1 MKRRTT
7 LMKTKRTVGR
17 GAACLLAAV
26 FLTTFILIPVM
37 EAYASEAYKVGAV
50 FSVTGRASF
59 LGDPEKKTVLML
71 QEQINKKGGIN
82 GHPLELII
90 YDDEGDAT
98 KCALYVRK
106 LITQDKVC
114 TIIGPSLSGLSLAVL
129 PEAEK
134 HKIPMVSCAASYKIV
149 TKNLDTGEQWKWV
162 FKVPQSDSMAVE
174 AVYTHM
180 KKHGI
185 SKIAIM
191 SVTSGFGA
199 SGRGE
204 LLRLAPKYGMTIVAD
219 EKYGPKD
226 ADMTVQL
233 TKIKGK
239 APEAIVNW
247 SIGPT
252 QVVVVRNWKDLGMTK
267 TSFYQS
273 HGFGSRKNIEL
284 AAGAAEGVYCPLG
297 ACNVAEIL
305 PNDHPQKR
313 VTMGYLRAYTTKY
326 DEPLSSFG
334 GHGWDSLNV
343 VVKALKAV
351 GCDKAKI
358 RDYIEGLK
366 GFVGQHGVFNFSPK
380 DHNGLTKEAFQMVV
394 VKRGDWALAD

>member
-1 MKRRTT
+1 MRRKESIGKGAVC
-7 LMKTKRTVGR
+7 LM
-17 GAACLLAAV
+17 AAV
-26 FLTTFILIPVM
+26 LVVSLILIPVVKVH
-37 EAYASEAYKVGAV
+37 AVDPYKVGAV

-59 LGDPEKKTVLML
+59 LGDPEKKTALML

-82 GHPLELII
+82 GHPLELVI
-90 YDDEGDAT
+90 YDDEGDST
-98 KCALYVRK
+98 KCALAVRK

-114 TIIGPSLSGLSLAVL
+114 AIMGPSLSGLSLAVL

-134 HKIPMVSCAASYKIV
+134 HEIPLVSCAASFKIV
-149 TKNLDTGEQWKWV
+149 NNEKTGKPYKWV
-162 FKVPQSDSMAVE
+162 FKTPQSDSMAVE

-191 SVTSGFGA
+191 TVTSGFGQ

-204 LLRLAPKYGMTIVAD
+204 LLRLAPQYGMTIVAD

-226 ADMTVQL
+226 TDMTAQL
-233 TKIKGK
+233 TKIKGL
-239 APEAIVNW
+239 APQAIVNW

-252 QVVVVRNWKDLGMTK
+252 QVIVVRNWKELAMTNI
-267 TSFYQS
+267 TFYQS

-297 ACNVAEIL
+297 ACNIAEIL

-313 VTMGYLRAYTTKY
+313 VTMGYLREYSAKY
-326 DEPLSSFG
+326 NEPLSSFG
-334 GHGWDSLNV
+334 GHAWD
-343 VVKALKAV
+343 ALTMIEQALAAA

-358 RDYIEGLK
+358 RDYLENLT
-366 GFVGQHGVFNFSPK
+366 GFVGQHGVFNFSAK
-380 DHNGLTKEAFQMVV
+380 DHNGLTKDAFQMVV
-394 VKRGDWALAD
+394 VKLGDWVIAD